1 MKYIKP
7 YKAWFILGPL
17 CMIVEVIGEV
27 LMPMMLAGVINAGN
41 LGTLTVGSSIGT
53 AGLMILIALFMMA
66 GGIGGCY
73 FSAKASIA
81 FAGDIRNDL
90 YRKIQ
95 SFSFGNIDR
104 FSTGSLVTRV
114 TNDVTQMQNFVAMLM
129 RMALRAPGMMIGGL
143 VMAIRL
149 RSDLAVVFLISIPVL
164 LLFVGGN
171 ILTAFPRFKNVQ
183 AKVDGLNSTVQEN
196 ITNVRV
202 VKSFVRETDEIRK
215 FGKANGDLK
224 NAAMRAMRIVIQMQ
238 PVTTLLMYATVIAV
252 AWKGH
257 TLVLGVRQL
266 RDPDPLLADHGHVPV
281 HDVLPGHGFRE
292 AYPRG
297 AGGGTGPE
305 RRQREAE
312 GPDCAGGPGGI
323 PPRLLPV
330 L

>member
-104 FSTGSLVTRV
+104 FSPAR
-114 TNDVTQMQNFVAMLM
+114 
-129 RMALRAPGMMIGGL
+129 
-143 VMAIRL
+143 
-149 RSDLAVVFLISIPVL
+149 
-164 LLFVGGN
+164 
-171 ILTAFPRFKNVQ
+171 
-183 AKVDGLNSTVQEN
+183 
-196 ITNVRV
+196 
-202 VKSFVRETDEIRK
+202 
-215 FGKANGDLK
+215 
-224 NAAMRAMRIVIQMQ
+224 
-238 PVTTLLMYATVIAV
+238 
-252 AWKGH
+252 W
-257 TLVLGVRQL
+257 
-266 RDPDPLLADHGHVPV
+266 
-281 HDVLPGHGFRE
+281 
-292 AYPRG
+292 
-297 AGGGTGPE
+297 
-305 RRQREAE
+305 
-312 GPDCAGGPGGI
+312 
-323 PPRLLPV
+323 
-330 L
+330 